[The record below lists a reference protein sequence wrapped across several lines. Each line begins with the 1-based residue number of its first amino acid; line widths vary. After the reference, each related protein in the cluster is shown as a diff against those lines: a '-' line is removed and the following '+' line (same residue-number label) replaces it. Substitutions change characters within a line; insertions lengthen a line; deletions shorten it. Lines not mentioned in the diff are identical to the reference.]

1 MPLYEYDCD
10 DCGLR
15 FELLRKL
22 SEHLQPAVCP
32 ECGQTIG
39 KIMSPTNHSFA
50 HQPVG
55 GPRPQNT
62 GVYSIDYNAD
72 RVIGRDAAQRWEAI
86 SQRQADKRRLL
97 ADNPGK
103 TGHDLSRN
111 EDGSYRV
118 MKPEERRAVETA
130 RTIHK
135 QAQEALKPKSN

>member
-22 SEHLQPAVCP
+22 SDFTKPAKCP
-32 ECGQTIG
+32 ECGQEVG
-39 KIMSPTNHSFA
+39 KIMSPTNHAFA

-72 RVIGRDAAQRWEAI
+72 RVIGRDSEQRWRAI
-86 SQRQADKRRLL
+86 AQRQADKRKLL
-97 ADNPGK
+97 ADNPGA

-111 EDGSYRV
+111 HDGSYRV
-118 MKPEERRAVETA
+118 MKPEERKAVETA
-130 RTIHK
+130 RGIHK